1 MLPKHVSA
9 AILMKPHNPDNPPC
23 FTLSGCVSVTKT
35 CASTAE
41 GAHLLG
47 CLIHSAPRLVMPYVG
62 PILKALVSKL
72 RSASIPLIIHP
83 SPQVTHMQK
92 GSVQGGGETGVMASV
107 LATTG
112 ELARVAGSNL
122 RPHIGDILPLI
133 IEAIGHPSGA
143 NKSVV
148 AVVTLG
154 QVSITLCTGSAM
166 HCSHAIGM
174 PTLCLMYQLMT
185 MLCFLLPCL
194 LHCLPSS
201 SPWVTLAGFE
211 SKAWSQSCLIGGD
224 ILHDQSMQWFNHKTT
239 GAFPSPIQQCV

>member
-1 MLPKHVSA
+1 MFVA
-9 AILMKPHNPDNPPC
+9 
-23 FTLSGCVSVTKT
+23 
-35 CASTAE
+35 AE

-72 RSASIPLIIHP
+72 RCASLPLIIHP
-83 SPQVTHMQK
+83 PQVTHMQK
-92 GSVQGGGETGVMASV
+92 GPVQGGGETGVMASV

-112 ELARVAGSNL
+112 ELARVAGANL

-154 QVSITLCTGSAM
+154 QVSSILCSGSAM
-166 HCSHAIGM
+166 HRSHAIRN
-174 PTLCLMYQLMT
+174 LCCA
-185 MLCFLLPCL
+185 LCTNVYPC
-194 LHCLPSS
+194 SS
-201 SPWVTLAGFE
+201 S
-211 SKAWSQSCLIGGD
+211 SCPV
-224 ILHDQSMQWFNHKTT
+224 SWFSSPPCPQHVNHN
-239 GAFPSPIQQCV
+239 

>member
-1 MLPKHVSA
+1 
-9 AILMKPHNPDNPPC
+9 MKLHSQTP
-23 FTLSGCVSVTKT
+23 TLLQSVWMCECYQNMCV
-35 CASTAE
+35 TAE

-72 RSASIPLIIHP
+72 RSASLPLIIHP

-92 GSVQGGGETGVMASV
+92 GPVQGGGETGVMASV

-154 QVSITLCTGSAM
+154 QVSSVLCCGSATY
-166 HCSHAIGM
+166 CSHAIRN
-174 PTLCLMYQLMT
+174 LCSA
-185 MLCFLLPCL
+185 LCTNVYPCSSSSCPVSCFPCL
-194 LHCLPSS
+194 LLLLLS
-201 SPWVTLAGFE
+201 
-211 SKAWSQSCLIGGD
+211 
-224 ILHDQSMQWFNHKTT
+224 
-239 GAFPSPIQQCV
+239 

>member
-1 MLPKHVSA
+1 MCECYQN
-9 AILMKPHNPDNPPC
+9 M
-23 FTLSGCVSVTKT
+23 CV
-35 CASTAE
+35 TAE

-72 RSASIPLIIHP
+72 RSASLPLIIHP

-92 GSVQGGGETGVMASV
+92 GPVQGGGETGVMASV

-154 QVSITLCTGSAM
+154 QVSGILCSGSAM
-166 HCSHAIGM
+166 HCSHAIGSHAL
-174 PTLCLMYQLMT
+174 PYVSPYTHA
-185 MLCFLLPCL
+185 LLPL
-194 LHCLPSS
+194 ALPLGFPVLFFSS
-201 SPWVTLAGFE
+201 CPERAE
-211 SKAWSQSCLIGGD
+211 R
-224 ILHDQSMQWFNHKTT
+224 N
-239 GAFPSPIQQCV
+239 

>member
-1 MLPKHVSA
+1 M
-9 AILMKPHNPDNPPC
+9 C
-23 FTLSGCVSVTKT
+23 ECTET

-154 QVSITLCTGSAM
+154 QVSITLCTASAM
-166 HCSHAIGM
+166 HCSHAIGS
-174 PTLCLMYQLMT
+174 LR
-185 MLCFLLPCL
+185 
-194 LHCLPSS
+194 S
-201 SPWVTLAGFE
+201 A
-211 SKAWSQSCLIGGD
+211 SCTNL
-224 ILHDQSMQWFNHKTT
+224 
-239 GAFPSPIQQCV
+239 

>member
-1 MLPKHVSA
+1 MC
-9 AILMKPHNPDNPPC
+9 I
-23 FTLSGCVSVTKT
+23 G
-35 CASTAE
+35 AE

-72 RSASIPLIIHP
+72 RSASLPLIIHP
-83 SPQVTHMQK
+83 SPQHMQK
-92 GSVQGGGETGVMASV
+92 GPVQGGGETGVMASV

-122 RPHIGDILPLI
+122 RSHIGDILPLI

-154 QVSITLCTGSAM
+154 QVSGVLCTGSAT
-166 HCSHAIGM
+166 HCSHAIRHLRSA
-174 PTLCLMYQLMT
+174 LCTKLAPCSSSSCPFSCIPSPL
-185 MLCFLLPCL
+185 LLLLPE
-194 LHCLPSS
+194 H
-201 SPWVTLAGFE
+201 A
-211 SKAWSQSCLIGGD
+211 KR
-224 ILHDQSMQWFNHKTT
+224 N
-239 GAFPSPIQQCV
+239 

>member
-1 MLPKHVSA
+1 
-9 AILMKPHNPDNPPC
+9 MKPHNPDNPPC

-166 HCSHAIGM
+166 HCSHAIGS
-174 PTLCLMYQLMT
+174 LR
-185 MLCFLLPCL
+185 
-194 LHCLPSS
+194 S
-201 SPWVTLAGFE
+201 A
-211 SKAWSQSCLIGGD
+211 SCTNL
-224 ILHDQSMQWFNHKTT
+224 
-239 GAFPSPIQQCV
+239 